1 MMTRILTIAVALLL
15 QQTAGAQV
23 STMFIGTYTNGKS
36 EGIYSFRFDPA
47 VPEARQVAV
56 TTGIR
61 NPSFLALTPDGR
73 FLYAV
78 SELNGGGD
86 AGRVVAYR
94 ADGAAGTL
102 TRINDQPSG
111 GDDPCYVTVDKTG
124 RWVIVGNYSSGSLS
138 VLPINSDG
146 SLGQAVSRQVH
157 EGSGPDA
164 SRQEKP
170 HVHATVLSPDNRFV
184 YVPDLGAD
192 RIFVYRFDAE
202 TGKLAPGEMPF
213 RTAHPGSGPRHF
225 VFHPEKN
232 FAYLVE
238 ELTGSVSAYHQTPAN
253 GALAWVQRLSTL
265 PEGFTGFAGSAD
277 IHISPDGRF
286 LYATNR
292 GDANNIAIFRINR
305 KNGHLSPVGHQPAGG
320 IHPRNFSITPDGRW
334 LLCANR
340 DSDAIVIFG
349 RDKKTGKLTDT
360 GKRISVPTPVCIR
373 WAVR

>member
-1 MMTRILTIAVALLL
+1 MLAQRNTR
-15 QQTAGAQV
+15 AQE
-23 STMFIGTYTNGKS
+23 SLMFVGTYTSGKS

-47 VPEARQVAV
+47 APDARQVSV
-56 TTGIR
+56 TPGIR
-61 NPSFLALTPDGR
+61 NPSFLATSPDGR

-94 ADGAAGTL
+94 VDGSTGTL

-124 RWVIVGNYSSGSLS
+124 RWLITGNYSSGSLS
-138 VLPINSDG
+138 VLPIKHDG
-146 SLGQAVSRQVH
+146 SLGPAVSRMVH

-184 YVPDLGAD
+184 YVPDLGTD
-192 RIFVYRFDAE
+192 KIFIYEFDAE
-202 TGKLAPGEMPF
+202 TGKLTPGDMPF
-213 RTAHPGSGPRHF
+213 CATHPGSGPRHF

-232 FAYLVE
+232 YAYLVE
-238 ELTGSVSAYHQTPAN
+238 ELTGSVSVYSQTARN

-265 PEGFTGFAGSAD
+265 PAGFQGFAGSAD

-286 LYATNR
+286 AYATNR
-292 GDANNIAIFRINR
+292 GDANNIAIFRVD
-305 KNGHLSPVGHQPAGG
+305 KKTGKLSLVGHVPSGG

>member
-1 MMTRILTIAVALLL
+1 MMHKVLTIAAVLLA
-15 QQTAGAQV
+15 QQTIRAQEAL
-23 STMFIGTYTNGKS
+23 MFVGTYTNGKS
-36 EGIYSFRFDPA
+36 EGIYSYRFDPLQA
-47 VPEARQVAV
+47 EARQVSV

-61 NPSFLALTPDGR
+61 NPSFLAVSPGGR

-94 ADGAAGTL
+94 VDGTNGTL
-102 TRINDQPSG
+102 QRINEQSSG

-138 VLPINSDG
+138 VLPINGDG
-146 SLGQAVSRQVH
+146 SLGPAVSRQVH

-170 HVHATVLSPDNRFV
+170 HVHATVLSPDNRYV

-192 RIFVYRFDAE
+192 KIFIYRFDSE
-202 TGKLAPGEMPF
+202 TGKLLPGEMPY
-213 RTAHPGSGPRHF
+213 RAAHPGSGPRHF

-232 FAYLVE
+232 YAYLVE
-238 ELTGSVSAYHQTPAN
+238 ELTGSVSVYHQTPKN
-253 GALAWVQRLSTL
+253 GTLAWVQRLSTL
-265 PEGFTGFAGSAD
+265 PAGFQGSAGSAD
-277 IHISPDGRF
+277 IHITPDGRF

-292 GDANNIAIFRINR
+292 GDANNIAIFRIDR
-305 KNGHLSPVGHQPAGG
+305 KNGKLSPIGHQSAAG
-320 IHPRNFSITPDGRW
+320 IHPRNFSISPDGRW

-340 DSDAIVIFG
+340 DSDAIVVFQ
-349 RDKKTGKLTDT
+349 RDRKSGKLTET
-360 GKRISVPTPVCIR
+360 GKYITVPTPVCIG
-373 WAVR
+373 WAR

>member
-1 MMTRILTIAVALLL
+1 MKKILSLALLMVHQL
-15 QQTAGAQV
+15 AHAQDPL
-23 STMFIGTYTNGKS
+23 MFIGTYTNGKS
-36 EGIYSFRFDPA
+36 EGIYGFRFDPSK
-47 VPEARQVAV
+47 PDARQVSV
-56 TTGIR
+56 TAGIR
-61 NPSFLALTPDGR
+61 NPSFLAMSPDGR
-73 FLYAV
+73 FLFAV

-86 AGRVVAYR
+86 AGRVISYR
-94 ADGAAGTL
+94 VDGANGVL

-138 VLPINSDG
+138 VLPVNADG

-157 EGSGPDA
+157 EGSGPNA

-170 HVHATVLSPDNRFV
+170 HVHATVLSPDNRYL

-192 RIFVYRFDAE
+192 KIFVYRFDAA
-202 TGKLAPGEMPF
+202 TGKLTPGDMPF
-213 RTAHPGSGPRHF
+213 RAAHPGSGPRHF
-225 VFHPEKN
+225 VFHPEKQ

-238 ELTGSVSAYHQTPAN
+238 ELTGSISVYHLTPEN

-265 PEGFTGFAGSAD
+265 PAGFQGFAGSAD

-292 GDANNIAIFRINR
+292 GDANNIAIFRINK
-305 KNGHLSPVGHQPAGG
+305 KNGQLSPAGHQGAGG
-320 IHPRNFSITPDGRW
+320 IHPRNFSITQDGRW

-340 DSDAIVIFG
+340 DSDEIVIFQ
-349 RDKKTGKLTDT
+349 RDRKTGKLTET
-360 GKRISVPTPVCIR
+360 GKRIRVPSPVCIR
-373 WAVR
+373 WAH